1 MIRPWFRQAAVPWKT
16 TAHPDK
22 SIWGESSLH
31 QTRGAPWCGAGLSG
45 LAGELDGDG
54 FELGNELAQAA
65 VGGEV
70 GAEPLGVL
78 GGEGLGDGAGAGF
91 AGPGGVG
98 AVQDGRGGVAVA
110 AGPLAAGGAAG
121 ERAGQG
127 DADLGELGLDLL
139 VPAGQV
145 VHGPRI
151 PYPPRWRHPP
161 LACLK

>member
-1 MIRPWFRQAAVPWKT
+1 MF
-16 TAHPDK
+16 
-22 SIWGESSLH
+22 
-31 QTRGAPWCGAGLSG
+31 
-45 LAGELDGDG
+45 GELDGDG
-54 FELGNELAQAA
+54 FEFGDELAQAA

-70 GAEPLGVL
+70 GAEPFGVF
-78 GGEGLGDGAGAGF
+78 GGEGFGDGAGAGF

-98 AVQDGRGGVAVA
+98 AVQGGRGGVAVA

-145 VHGPRI
+145 VHG
-151 PYPPRWRHPP
+151 
-161 LACLK
+161 